1 MSFPTNARDFLRNG
15 CESYFLKDY
24 FLQLSPYDAF
34 GKAPKPP
41 PFAPHLLPE
50 SDEFL
55 EDLNLSSPEDVNSVF
70 WFNHWA
76 VSQLFP
82 YFHVPARYPCA
93 STNYLLW
100 LLDNAAVVF
109 DTFTQFH
116 DRTPRSSILY
126 RLLGAFSL
134 LFELIPETAR
144 KHVPEGSS
152 DGVPRYV
159 RWNRFLE
166 PFKDDLSFAG
176 IPVNF
181 WLPRLHH
188 AIPTEFEQ
196 FYFDPESLELFKDI
210 PQSSAVSELVPFLS
224 FRGDVK
230 AHVREHTQELVKL
243 LQAAHADLKLTLLL
257 QVRFSKRVDG
267 LEGCPSLVA
276 RFFNALNILV
286 IGMKEAGIKE
296 TEAGPFDS
304 FLISYITEAFN
315 ELPLGFRLPEAN
327 EEHWTPYSRPFPTMG
342 EILARRFPETAKSPS
357 PAPLSGAGTPTF
369 GSIAAALPPDSL
381 ADNEDEDP
389 LAPSPSR
396 RSSYRATS
404 SKISSVPRLRLP
416 SPVESEVSVP
426 PISSIEVESSRP
438 RRKLPNVDYRAER
451 HSNRV
456 VEKMDC
462 VELSPRARVKK
473 PASRP
478 KIKLFTN
485 APSVEPPEGE
495 LPVVEQEAAEES
507 DEPEDTNPRKRRKGK
522 GKAKATEPAS
532 KKVKTVHAE
541 DDGEKGKRRGK
552 KRQSTEAVLY
562 PSSKKSGRAAASN
575 KATYTSQEY
584 VTEVEAAAVADA
596 LPAYHKIAG
605 PITEYGCVACINFD
619 RKCVP
624 RGVMQPCQTCVD
636 KGTSFCSHAL
646 PNYEH
651 MRRINSLYPYA
662 RLGNYALNQAADAV
676 LKDRAALE
684 GLHSLINDATMR
696 LMMSSYNLGALV
708 QQHMEAFGPP
718 NIGSLHGL
726 PDDLQEMY
734 NRFLDVESV
743 EAMLPYA
750 TRPDIVD
757 ASCVRSGA
765 LPDDPEGMKELRKRL
780 LQYYHDNPVKE
791 SSPAPSA
798 KDVTPPA
805 SEQASSSWPEVAGPS
820 RFEGAM
826 EE

>member
-15 CESYFLKDY
+15 CKSYFLKDY

-55 EDLNLSSPEDVNSVF
+55 EDLNLSSPEDINSVF

-76 VSQLFP
+76 ISQLFP

-116 DRTPRSSILY
+116 DRTPRSTILY
-126 RLLGAFSL
+126 RLLGAFSV
-134 LFELIPETAR
+134 LFELIPETAW
-144 KHVPEGSS
+144 KHVPEGSD

-166 PFKDDLSFAG
+166 PFKEDLSFLKVEKG
-176 IPVNF
+176 RYP
-181 WLPRLHH
+181 
-188 AIPTEFEQ
+188 EFEQ

-243 LQAAHADLKLTLLL
+243 LQAAHADL
-257 QVRFSKRVDG
+257 VRFSKRVDG

-315 ELPLGFRLPEAN
+315 ELPLGFCLPEAN

-357 PAPLSGAGTPTF
+357 PAPLN
-369 GSIAAALPPDSL
+369 
-381 ADNEDEDP
+381 NEDEDP

-404 SKISSVPRLRLP
+404 SKISSVPRLPLP

-438 RRKLPNVDYRAER
+438 RRKLSNVDYRAER

-495 LPVVEQEAAEES
+495 LPVVEQDAAEES
-507 DEPEDTNPRKRRKGK
+507 DEPEDANPRKRRKGK
-522 GKAKATEPAS
+522 GKAKANEPAS

-552 KRQSTEAVLY
+552 KRQSTEAVRY

-636 KGTSFCSHAL
+636 KGTLFCSHAL

-696 LMMSSYNLGALV
+696 LMMSSYNLGARV

-750 TRPDIVD
+750 TRPDIID

-791 SSPAPSA
+791 MSPAPSA

-805 SEQASSSWPEVAGPS
+805 SERASSSWLEVAGPS